1 MSITDPESVITVSAT
16 VIRDPHG
23 RVLCVRKEGSPYFQ
37 LPGGKP
43 EAGESSAQAAT
54 REAAEEIG
62 VELKEED
69 LSFLGIFSAQAAN
82 EKGFQVRSTVYTHP
96 YTEALGQVAGG
107 QAEIAETRWLDITT
121 PEELDEQL
129 APLLAQRIGPA
140 LNRRINSVTVFTG
153 AKTGTG
159 EEYVAQAREFGQQL
173 ADRGIT
179 LVYGGGHVGLMG
191 EIADGVLENGGHVV
205 GVMPRHLVDEEIAH
219 PGLSALLVVESMAE
233 RKQVMTDLA
242 DGFVALPGGVGTL
255 DEVFEVWTGLQLG
268 THGKPVALCNSR
280 FWQPLVTGLAAMVS
294 EGFIRA
300 ADIDSLIV
308 TEDAAETLERFEGW
322 QPPRP
327 RWS

>member
-1 MSITDPESVITVSAT
+1 MSITDPESLITVSAT
-16 VIRDPHG
+16 VIRDLHG

-82 EKGFQVRSTVYTHP
+82 EEGFQVRSTVYTHP
-96 YTEALGQVAGG
+96 YSEALGQVVGG

-140 LNRRINSVTVFTG
+140 LNRRINSLTVFTG

-159 EEYVAQAREFGQQL
+159 EEYVAHAREFGQQL

-179 LVYGGGHVGLMG
+179 LVYGGGHVELMG
-191 EIADGVLENGGHVV
+191 EIADGVLESGGHVI
-205 GVMPRHLVDEEIAH
+205 GVMSRHLVDEEIAH

-233 RKQVMTDLA
+233 RKQVMTGLA

-280 FWQPLVTGLAAMVS
+280 FWQPLVTGLVAMAS

-300 ADIDSLIV
+300 ADIDSVIV
-308 TEDAAETLERFEGW
+308 TEDAAETLDRFEGW

>member
-1 MSITDPESVITVSAT
+1 MAPTVPEKLITVSAT
-16 VIRDPHG
+16 VIQDPQG

-43 EAGESSAQAAT
+43 EAGETSRQTAV
-54 REAAEEIG
+54 REAEEEVG
-62 VELKEED
+62 VRLQESD
-69 LSFLGIFSAQAAN
+69 LSFVGIFSAPAAN
-82 EKGFQVRSTVYTHP
+82 EAGYRVRSTVYAHP
-96 YTEALGQVAGG
+96 YTEELGKIAGG
-107 QAEIAETRWLDITT
+107 QAEIAETRWLGITA
-121 PEELDEQL
+121 PKDLDENL
-129 APLLAQRIGPA
+129 APLLEHRIAPA
-140 LNRRINSVTVFTG
+140 LGRKINSLAVFTG
-153 AKTGTG
+153 AKAGTG
-159 EEYVAQAREFGQQL
+159 EGYMDQARQFGLEF
-173 ADRGIT
+173 AHRGIT

-191 EIADGVLENGGHVV
+191 AVADGVLDGGGHAV

-219 PGLSALLVVESMAE
+219 PGLSALLVVDSMAE

-280 FWQPLVTGLAAMVS
+280 FWQPLVTGLAAMAG

-300 ADIDSLIV
+300 ADLDSLIV
-308 TEDAAETLERFEGW
+308 TEDAAETLERFETW